1 MSKAFTKETDAE
13 DDDLPDGAEALPT
26 GFKNYITAAGRD
38 RLMEELR
45 WLQRDER
52 PKVVETVAWAAGN
65 GDRSENGD
73 YIYNKQRLRQIDR
86 RAGWLSRRLEKAT
99 VVRPEQQNGGGRV
112 RFGSTVTYIDEDDK
126 THRVRIV
133 GCDEADLQRGEI
145 SIVSPVARAL
155 MGKAAGDG
163 VEVETPEGVRY
174 LDIEE
179 VG

>member
-1 MSKAFTKETDAE
+1 MAEETRTLITPE
-13 DDDLPDGAEALPT
+13 
-26 GFKNYITAAGRD
+26 GFVRFQ
-38 RLMEELR
+38 EEL
-45 WLQRDER
+45 QRLRAER
-52 PKVVETVAWAAGN
+52 HEVCAIVAWAAGN

-86 RAGWLSRRLEKAT
+86 RCGWLSRRLEKAT
-99 VVRPEQQNGGGRV
+99 VVRPEQQTATGQV
-112 RFGSTVTYIDEDDK
+112 HFGSTVTYIDEDDR

-155 MGKAAGDG
+155 IGKRPGDG
-163 VEVETPEGVRY
+163 VEVETPEGIRY

-179 VG
+179 VV